1 MRYVAERSLHS
12 LLLMLAG
19 VATVFL
25 LVRLLPGD
33 PVTALVG
40 DFPVPAGYADEI
52 RKNYGMDQPLP
63 RQFALYVGAL
73 AHGDLGF
80 SFKNQ
85 QPVSQLLAQRGLN
98 TLLLGGTALALGTAA
113 GMLLGTAAARRPIS
127 LADKAIRLF
136 AAVVYAAPV
145 FWVGQLLI
153 LALAVGLGLFPVS
166 GMTSLRSSGQG
177 LAAVPDLLHHL
188 ALPVLVLAL
197 PYTAIQA
204 RIARVSMLDA
214 LGAEYVRTANA
225 KGLARRMVLYGH
237 AFRNAVLPMITV
249 AGLELPLFLAGSAL
263 VETVF
268 SWPGLGRL
276 LFDSIA
282 SRDYPVIEGILL
294 AITLVVIA
302 ANWVVDLLYGVFDPR
317 IGRV

>member
-1 MRYVAERSLHS
+1 V
-12 LLLMLAG
+12 
-19 VATVFL
+19 
-25 LVRLLPGD
+25 
-33 PVTALVG
+33 
-40 DFPVPAGYADEI
+40 
-52 RKNYGMDQPLP
+52 
-63 RQFALYVGAL
+63 
-73 AHGDLGF
+73 
-80 SFKNQ
+80 
-85 QPVSQLLAQRGLN
+85 
-98 TLLLGGTALALGTAA
+98 
-113 GMLLGTAAARRPIS
+113 AAARRPIS
-127 LADKAIRLF
+127 LADKSIRLF

-153 LALAVGLGLFPVS
+153 LALAVWLGLFPVA

-177 LAAVPDLLHHL
+177 LAAVADLLHHL

-294 AITLVVIA
+294 AVTLLVVA

>member
-1 MRYVAERSLHS
+1 VRYVAARSLHS
-12 LLLMLAG
+12 LLLALAG

-33 PVTALVG
+33 PITAMVG
-40 DFPVPAGYADEI
+40 DFPTPPGYADEI
-52 RKNYGMDQPLP
+52 RKSYGLDQPLP
-63 RQFALYVGAL
+63 KQFGLYVAAL

-85 QPVSQLLAQRGLN
+85 QPVSRLLVQRGLN
-98 TLLLGGTALALGTAA
+98 TLLLGGSALVLGTA
-113 GMLLGTAAARRPIS
+113 GGILLGLAAAARRDS
-127 LADKAIRLF
+127 LADKGICLF
-136 AAVVYAAPV
+136 AAVSYAAPV

-153 LALAVGLGLFPVS
+153 LALSVRLGVLPVS
-166 GMTSLRSSGQG
+166 GMSSLRSSGRG
-177 LAAVPDLLHHL
+177 LAAAPDVLYHL
-188 ALPVLVLAL
+188 VLPVIVLAL
-197 PYTAIQA
+197 PYVAIQA
-204 RIARVSMLDA
+204 RIARVSMAEA
-214 LGAEYVRTANA
+214 LGAEYVKTANA
-225 KGLARRMVLYGH
+225 KGLSHKAVLYGH
-237 AFRNAVLPMITV
+237 AFRNALLPMITV
-249 AGLELPLFLAGSAL
+249 AGLEMPLFLAGSAL

-294 AITLVVIA
+294 CVTFVVIA
-302 ANWVVDLLYGVFDPR
+302 ANWTVDLLYGVFDPR